1 MSAKIKTLVADYH
14 IHSRY
19 SPDSQSEIEDIIE
32 TSREKGINHI
42 IITDHYELADEHAN
56 VIDVDTY
63 RSEMEKYS
71 LPVGVELGWDGVK
84 ELNVDT
90 KKFDYVLL
98 SHHQVEEPITQ
109 ESYKNYL
116 LRLLDIM
123 KRFDEYHALAHLDFP
138 RRYQKNKE
146 PFSVELYDIIS
157 EIMKILIKNG
167 KMLEVNT
174 AAIEI
179 YGEPNPSIELLRLYK
194 SLGGRNITIGSDAHS
209 LEQIG
214 RGIERGIEILREL
227 GYNYILV
234 FDAEWR
240 EVRI

>member
-1 MSAKIKTLVADYH
+1 M
-14 IHSRY
+14 
-19 SPDSQSEIEDIIE
+19 
-32 TSREKGINHI
+32 
-42 IITDHYELADEHAN
+42 
-56 VIDVDTY
+56 
-63 RSEMEKYS
+63 
-71 LPVGVELGWDGVK
+71 
-84 ELNVDT
+84 
-90 KKFDYVLL
+90 
-98 SHHQVEEPITQ
+98 
-109 ESYKNYL
+109 
-116 LRLLDIM
+116 
-123 KRFDEYHALAHLDFP
+123 
-138 RRYQKNKE
+138 
-146 PFSVELYDIIS
+146 ELYDIIS